1 MKKMIKHI
9 VLFIVLFCS
18 TQSIIAQKKPNEIKK
33 QAELAFES
41 GDYETTIVRINEM
54 ESIFKQMP
62 FYYLSIR
69 IKAIASIIAEN
80 PGRDFQRIVS
90 ARKFISDYL
99 KNPSAK
105 EQDAS
110 YYGIIDINKVLESY
124 PKDESSFIIYKDK
137 FEKEA
142 IETER
147 RDGIIK
153 LRTAKL
159 QPYLKLAN
167 LNFLSLG
174 YITDSEFENVFN
186 NAKDKYE
193 KEVIEIEIK
202 EKLKTKRTDILQPYS
217 NFVSNDVY
225 LKLGELSNVVFDKIL
240 KTAKEKAKINT
251 PNSQLNSFSSIGFQ
265 SGEIAK
271 YGILYER
278 GGSKFMGFHLSL
290 RSSLSSEQDII
301 NGVSTKNKTEIE
313 IGPNFRIANRIYLN
327 IGLGYGNYNRLLNN
341 DYAGEVYVEKTGYS
355 VLTTGIMFR
364 ASRVISINCGLSFMD
379 IEKKT
384 YKPEITFGAS
394 FNLKNKNT
402 SQINSYKKGQEYNV
416 KSSKKYKPKLS
427 SFSSLGYQSGE
438 IAKYG
443 ILYETGGR
451 RTIGFHISA
460 RTTLNPEEII
470 NGNEIENRK
479 EIELGPNI
487 KISNH
492 IYLNL
497 GIGYGNYQY
506 LYLDKIGYYI
516 ASTGVMYRTSRIIN
530 LNLGLS
536 YIDIDKKFNKP
547 EMTFGISFN
556 LRGRYKY

>member
-1 MKKMIKHI
+1 MIKHI